1 MHFLQGII
9 KSRRDTG
16 LLFLIMTVLF
26 IGAFVSCG
34 PDYEEHQLEVTATAY
49 NSHKSQ
55 TSGNP
60 RIAAWGDTLEPGIKA
75 IAVSRDL
82 LDSGLTYGVRVNI
95 EGFPGE
101 YVVTDKM
108 NRRWKKKI
116 DIYMGNDVDKAM
128 EWGRKTV
135 TITWRTRKESL
146 SEEGDKVIP

>member
-1 MHFLQGII
+1 MHILQSINNGLRDAGNHFLI
-9 KSRRDTG
+9 
-16 LLFLIMTVLF
+16 LTVF
-26 IGAFVSCG
+26 MIGMFVSCG
-34 PDYEEHQLEVTATAY
+34 PGYEEHQLEVTATAY

-95 EGFPGE
+95 EGLPGE

-108 NRRWKKKI
+108 NRRWTRKI
-116 DIYMGNDVDKAM
+116 DVYMGNDIDKAL
-128 EWGRKTV
+128 EWGKKTV
-135 TITWRTRKESL
+135 TISWRTKKEQL
-146 SEEGDKVIP
+146 PEGGN